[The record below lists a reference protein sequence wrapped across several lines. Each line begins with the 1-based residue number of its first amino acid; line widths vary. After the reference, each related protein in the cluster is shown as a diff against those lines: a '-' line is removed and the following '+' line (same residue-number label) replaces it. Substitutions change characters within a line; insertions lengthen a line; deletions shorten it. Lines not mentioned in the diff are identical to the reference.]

1 MRSTY
6 SDALNQLETG
16 LARHFQLLREQRDG
30 RTVFLIEHGLDAGQI
45 AELQD
50 LVGRNLR
57 LVGLD
62 PYGWTGAGL
71 PLAVA
76 VTEIGYGYR
85 GTGTDFWPRVEAA
98 LNAEIAVSERAAV
111 TRIFES
117 LDRRFGI
124 ACPYTTDWTRQYGHI
139 AWPIRNSLA
148 PLEIH
153 RPLAAALGQ
162 VLASS
167 VSLRSDDELLSELR
181 KIASGLWSR
190 RLTDWLEDADLAVE
204 LSRRLILGENY
215 ETWLE
220 PGMVLRVAEDLR
232 SDPQARRDLRT
243 ARRHASR
250 AGIPAVPDVPPARW
264 LLAVSDGQPD
274 RLLLRGPRLGERE
287 RRSVVGSF
295 GPGAALRVAGRNTPT
310 IPLESFLSG
319 MVADLGQ
326 PPEEPMTIV
335 LAGID
340 SLSSASSCE
349 AILEAI
355 QPETPRL
362 FDWNPQGGLMEQ
374 VLRGSVVPPDTQM
387 VWLGWSSESGPDKA
401 DELEG
406 WTGPRF
412 LVFRSD
418 SVHSLLCLSEAGV
431 QTGSPHAVEFGGGIG
446 LVQGLRGITW
456 YEGFPLLCRA
466 LTDKV
471 RIEVDGQEQGDFLN
485 TAGIAELNLSVGL
498 HHLRIMAGGA
508 SNTYDLEILPAEDP
522 LPFDCEITP
531 ADPHIEDLL
540 ADELL
545 LVIGGPLALEDVRL
559 ELTLLA
565 DGEML
570 AEESLF
576 LKFTPARLGA
586 RSATLQR
593 LREAAFTAVP
603 PAAAAVFEL
612 HARFQGLGE
621 FRWRLP
627 RRPQTYHFD
636 PATGSWQTKEGSEAV
651 GRRVA
656 TAGAPVPVA
665 AAVSA
670 LLDVEELTLEI
681 PDGDRDTSL
690 VSGLLRAPAV
700 LEIGKST
707 VSPQP
712 VVVRA
717 AEATVAGHGF
727 LEICEAYLAWRC
739 ARVGDIFAESSRLA
753 VATALETGIVTALC
767 GTAWAQSEAMG
778 RGFVGNAHDAF
789 VTVCLKR
796 QIATGSGFPSLAA
809 EEQPLLREIL
819 TNRFRAAV
827 PDLRSVILDDK
838 VVEALDF
845 SVLDSYEDL
854 GTLREG
860 LGKEPLEEFDIG
872 FPEGEWRAAID
883 AAVEMAE
890 RPRFRPFILPS
901 RRWQA
906 LSGTDYSTVSGDR
919 LVEALSAVH
928 LDVSRRAGEEWIGR
942 RVLKSGLQLWLA
954 PRELAATPSWRD
966 DLLRLLSDRQ
976 TARAIRYAALRMRD
990 EAHLSDSAH
999 V

>member
-1 MRSTY
+1 MRSIY
-6 SDALNQLETG
+6 SDALIQLEAG
-16 LARHFQLLREQRDG
+16 LALHFQLLREQRDG
-30 RTVFLIEHGLDAGQI
+30 RTVFLIEHGLGAGQI

-62 PYGWTGAGL
+62 AHDWTGAGL

-76 VTEIGYGYR
+76 VTEAGYGYR

-98 LNAEIAVSERAAV
+98 LNAEIAVSERVAV

-124 ACPYTTDWTRQYGHI
+124 ACPYATDWTRQYGHI
-139 AWPIRNSLA
+139 AWPIRNALA

-190 RLTDWLEDADLAVE
+190 RLTDWLEDADLALE

-250 AGIPAVPDVPPARW
+250 AGVPAVPDLPPACW
-264 LLAVSDGQPD
+264 LLAVSDGRPD

-287 RRSVVGSF
+287 RRGVIESF
-295 GPGAALRVAGRNTPT
+295 GPGAALRVAGKNAPI

-326 PPEEPMTIV
+326 PQEKPMTIV
-335 LAGID
+335 LAGMD
-340 SLSSASSCE
+340 SQSSASSRE

-355 QPETPRL
+355 QPEAPCL
-362 FDWNPQGGLMEQ
+362 FDWNPQGGLMEP
-374 VLRGSVVPPDTQM
+374 VLRGSVLPPDTPL
-387 VWLGWSSESGPDKA
+387 VWLDWSSDSELFEA
-401 DELEG
+401 DELDG
-406 WTGPRF
+406 WPGPRF
-412 LVFRSD
+412 LVFSAG
-418 SVHSLLCLSEAGV
+418 SGNSQLCLSNAGV
-431 QTGSPHAVEFGGGIG
+431 QTGSPHAVEFGGSIG
-446 LVQGLRGITW
+446 LVESLRGLTW

-466 LTDKV
+466 LTDRV
-471 RIEVDGQEQGDFLN
+471 RIEVDGQEQGGLLKS
-485 TAGIAELNLSVGL
+485 AGIAELNLSVGL
-498 HHLRIMAGGA
+498 HQLRITVGGV
-508 SNTYDLEILPAEDP
+508 SSTYDLEILSAEDP

-540 ADELL
+540 ADELS

-559 ELTLLA
+559 DLTLLG
-565 DGEML
+565 DGL
-570 AEESLF
+570 IVAEESLF
-576 LKFTPARLGA
+576 LKVTPARLGA
-586 RSATLQR
+586 RSVTLQR
-593 LREAAFTAVP
+593 LREAAFAAVP
-603 PAAAAVFEL
+603 PAGGAAFEL
-612 HARFQGLGE
+612 HARFHGLGD

-627 RRPQTYHFD
+627 KRPQIYDFD
-636 PATGSWQTKEGSEAV
+636 PATGSWLAEEGSAAI
-651 GRRVA
+651 GRLVA

-665 AAVSA
+665 AAVPA
-670 LLDVEELTLEI
+670 LPAVEELTLEL
-681 PDGDRDTSL
+681 PDGDRDISL

-700 LEIGKST
+700 LEIGSAA
-707 VSPQP
+707 VSPPP
-712 VVVRA
+712 VVARA
-717 AEATVAGHGF
+717 AETTVAGQGF

-739 ARVGDIFAESSRLA
+739 ALAGNIFADSSRLA
-753 VATALETGIVTALC
+753 VATALETGLVTALC
-767 GTAWAQSEAMG
+767 GTAWAQSEAQG
-778 RGFVGNAHDAF
+778 DGFVGNAHDAF

-796 QIATGSGFPSLAA
+796 EIATGAGFPTLAA

-827 PDLRSVILDDK
+827 PDLRSVILDDE

-854 GTLREG
+854 GALREG

-906 LSGTDYSTVSGDR
+906 VSGTDYCTVSGDR

-954 PRELAATPSWRD
+954 PRELAATPSWRE

-976 TARAIRYAALRMRD
+976 TARAIRYSALRMRD
-990 EAHLSDSAH
+990 EAHVSGSAH